1 MIKEGVTNLKTI
13 YDYTYAQLEEYAVQK
28 GWKKY
33 RAKQLF
39 EWLYRKRIDD
49 FSLMSDVSKEAI
61 AILQAEFTIDPLKVI
76 SKQVS
81 KDGTTKYLFELQDGS
96 AIETV
101 LMHFDYGKSVCVT
114 SQVGCNMGCTF
125 CASGLLKKQRDLTA
139 GEMVAQIMYIQK
151 ELDPQEE
158 RVSNI
163 VVMGTG
169 EPFDNYDSVMNFC
182 SIVNH
187 DRGLAI
193 GARHITISTSGLIEG
208 IRKFALAHVQY
219 NLAISL
225 HAPNDELRSK
235 LMPIN
240 KAYPLNQLMDAIRDY
255 SVNNNRRITFEYIL
269 LKELNDTV
277 ECADQLSKLLHGMNA
292 YVNLIPYNE
301 VDENG
306 YKTTDSLRAMKF
318 YDALKKRGIAVTL
331 RTKHGEDIDAA
342 CGQLRAKHEGR
353 L

>member
-1 MIKEGVTNLKTI
+1 MKTI
-13 YDYTYAQLEEYAVQK
+13 YDYTYAQLEEYALEK

-33 RAKQLF
+33 RARQIF

-61 AILQAEFTIDPLKVI
+61 TVLEKEFCLNPLKVI

-81 KDGTTKYLFELQDGS
+81 KDGTAKYLFELQDGS

-125 CASGLLKKQRDLTA
+125 CASGLLKKQRNLTS
-139 GEMVAQIMYIQK
+139 GEMVAQILYIQK
-151 ELDPQEE
+151 ELDQKEG

-169 EPFDNYDSVMNFC
+169 EPFDNYDSVMDFC
-182 SIVNH
+182 ATVNH

-193 GARHITISTSGLIEG
+193 GARHITISTSGLVDG
-208 IRKFALAHVQY
+208 IRKFAAAHVQY

-240 KAYPLNQLMDAIRDY
+240 RAYPLEVLMQAIREY
-255 SVNNNRRITFEYIL
+255 SIENNRRITFEYIL

-277 ECADQLSKLLHGMNA
+277 ECADQLAKLLHGMNA

-306 YKTTDSLRAMKF
+306 YKTTDSIRAMKF
-318 YDALKKRGIAVTL
+318 YDALKKRGLAVTL